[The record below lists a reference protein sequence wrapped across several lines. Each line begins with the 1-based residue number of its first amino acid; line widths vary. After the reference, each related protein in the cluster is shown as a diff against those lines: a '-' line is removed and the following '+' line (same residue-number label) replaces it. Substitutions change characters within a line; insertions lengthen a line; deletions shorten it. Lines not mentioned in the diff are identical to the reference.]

1 METCVTLFLYLL
13 IYPVFPLVLYLG
25 ISGVLGATLV
35 CGTRKWRQYVW
46 DERDFHQQQ
55 LQLQMG
61 CLFFKWA
68 TRQPNNKPIICGWF
82 MLYYAIHCDFDDGYC
97 WVYHCTFRCSSSWL
111 ELRGDA
117 QPCAPW
123 AMGKPGEPHMAR
135 RELFPASC

>member
-1 METCVTLFLYLL
+1 MVFQKWKHVCLCFF

-35 CGTRKWRQYVW
+35 CGTKKWRQYVW

-68 TRQPNNKPIICGWF
+68 TRQPNNKPIICGRF
-82 MLYYAIHCDFDDGYC
+82 MLYYAIHF
-97 WVYHCTFRCSSSWL
+97 W
-111 ELRGDA
+111 
-117 QPCAPW
+117 
-123 AMGKPGEPHMAR
+123 
-135 RELFPASC
+135 